1 VSGFVGDQGVLVRA
15 YSLCVQLTHMQTSQ
29 QRMHDL
35 MACLPKR
42 VRGKA
47 CKHTTF

>member
-1 VSGFVGDQGVLVRA
+1 
-15 YSLCVQLTHMQTSQ
+15 MQTSQ

-35 MACLPKR
+35 MAWWPKR

-47 CKHTTF
+47 CNHTGF